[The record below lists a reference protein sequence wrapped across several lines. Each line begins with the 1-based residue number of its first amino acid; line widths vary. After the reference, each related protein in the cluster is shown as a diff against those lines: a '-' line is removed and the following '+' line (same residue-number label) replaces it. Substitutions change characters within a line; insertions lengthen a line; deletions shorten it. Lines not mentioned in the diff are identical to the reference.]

1 VIRVVFDA
9 AADAWAALA
18 ADSENAMSRILAC
31 LVARC

>member
-1 VIRVVFDA
+1 MRVVVDV
-9 AADAWAALA
+9 AADAWAVLA